1 MATYRHLADTD
12 LRRDVPMLDV
22 PVYFILGRHELI
34 ARSTRA
40 MDSFFTTLRAPAK
53 RMVIF
58 DQLGHAAH
66 HEEGPSRGRDG
77 TGRVAWANGP
87 IKGGPEAP

>member
-1 MATYRHLADTD
+1 
-12 LRRDVPMLDV
+12 MLDV

-40 MDSFFTTLRAPAK
+40 MDSYFTTLRAPAK

-66 HEEGPSRGRDG
+66 HEEVLLAVGTEQVGSRGPTVPSKVGRKPPDWRLRRD
-77 TGRVAWANGP
+77 
-87 IKGGPEAP
+87 EAVCKV